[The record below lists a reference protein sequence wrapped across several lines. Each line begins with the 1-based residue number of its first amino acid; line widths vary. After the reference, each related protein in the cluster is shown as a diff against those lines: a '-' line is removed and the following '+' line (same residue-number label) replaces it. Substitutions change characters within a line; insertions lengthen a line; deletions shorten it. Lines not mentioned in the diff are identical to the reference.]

1 MEVGGSSDFAISHQR
16 ASHVVLQFWIENAV
30 FVQRSETLN
39 ELPLWPFLTVFAF
52 TEHFFIVHVHIYNAY
67 YANFIWYFFEN
78 DNWYFLNQL
87 C

>member
-52 TEHFFIVHVHIYNAY
+52 TEHF
-67 YANFIWYFFEN
+67 
-78 DNWYFLNQL
+78 L
-87 C
+87 